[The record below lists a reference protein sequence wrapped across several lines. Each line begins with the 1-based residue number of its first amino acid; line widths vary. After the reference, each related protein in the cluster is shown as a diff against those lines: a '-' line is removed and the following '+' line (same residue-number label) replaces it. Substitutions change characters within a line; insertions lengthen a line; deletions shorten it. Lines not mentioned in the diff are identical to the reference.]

1 MAEKFIDM
9 HMHTTYSDG
18 ELTPDEL
25 INLAIENNIAVM
37 SITDHNTIDG
47 MKQVDRNKEYIRKS
61 GIEIINGI

>member
-25 INLAIENNIAVM
+25 INLAIIMATKIVENPRTSVELQTRPLE
-37 SITDHNTIDG
+37 S
-47 MKQVDRNKEYIRKS
+47 
-61 GIEIINGI
+61 